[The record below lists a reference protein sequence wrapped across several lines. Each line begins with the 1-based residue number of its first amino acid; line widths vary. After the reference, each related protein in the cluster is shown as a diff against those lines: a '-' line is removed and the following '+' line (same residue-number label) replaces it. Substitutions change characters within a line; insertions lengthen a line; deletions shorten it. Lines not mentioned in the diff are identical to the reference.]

1 MADSKETAITQNS
14 GGSKSVGEKLGPVE
28 LMPGVSRANAIT
40 KLYTSGVTIAAL
52 TGMSLLQG
60 YILTEH
66 LDIPRRAQGTLS
78 GDLSFWTE
86 VVMLLLFIPFGVLA
100 DRIGRRPIYVL
111 GILLVG
117 TGWALYP
124 LATSVLELT
133 LYRMI
138 YAVGVAA
145 TTGTLSTLVND
156 YPVDSSRGKYIG
168 FTAMMNVLGVIFAAR
183 ILGSI
188 PEQMSIRG
196 YDAVTGGTVMY
207 MTMAAICVFTALV
220 AWLGLKGGTPVL
232 QQDRPPARELYRSGL
247 RAARNSKI
255 ALSYAAALAA
265 RSDVVIKGLFLALW
279 AIQSGR
285 SMNMSTGEAMARFG
299 TIMAMMYAVSFF
311 AAPLFGWYIDKVNRM
326 TAMCTALLVAA
337 TGYLAMY
344 FLTSPVDFAMVPLLI
359 WLTLGTGFMVKAQ
372 MALIGQEAPLKHRG
386 SVIATGQMFGAVG
399 ILIFTVLGGRL
410 FDAVGPWAPFA
421 AVGVY
426 QGVLFLVAVAVRKQ
440 SLNGFDQAPDPVSE
454 RQ

>member
-1 MADSKETAITQNS
+1 MAGQ
-14 GGSKSVGEKLGPVE
+14 KLGPVE
-28 LMPGVSRANAIT
+28 LMPGISRANAVT
-40 KLYTSGVTIAAL
+40 KLYASGVTIAAL

-86 VVMLLLFIPFGVLA
+86 IVMLLFFIPFGVLA
-100 DRIGRRPIYVL
+100 DRIGRRPVYVF
-111 GILLVG
+111 GIVLVG
-117 TGWALYP
+117 AGWALYP
-124 LATSVLELT
+124 LATSILELT
-133 LYRMI
+133 MYRMI

-145 TTGTLSTLVND
+145 TTGTLSTMVND
-156 YPVDSSRGKYIG
+156 YPVNSSRGKYIG
-168 FTAMMNVLGVIFAAR
+168 FTGMMNVLGTIFAAR
-183 ILGSI
+183 IIGGI
-188 PEQMSIRG
+188 PEQMSVRG

-220 AWLGLKGGTPVL
+220 AWLGLKGGTPVV
-232 QQDRPPARELYRSGL
+232 QKDRPSARELYTSGL
-247 RAARNSKI
+247 RAARNRKI
-255 ALSYAAALAA
+255 AISYAAALAA

-285 SMNMSTGEAMARFG
+285 SMDMSTGEAMARFG
-299 TIMAMMYAVSFF
+299 TIMVFMYAVSFIS
-311 AAPLFGWYIDKVNRM
+311 APLFGWFIDKVNRM
-326 TAMCTALLVAA
+326 TAMCTALFVAS

-344 FLTSPVDFAMVPLLI
+344 FVTSPVEFDMIPLLI

-372 MALIGQEAPLKHRG
+372 MALIGQEAPLKQRG

-399 ILIFTVLGGRL
+399 ILIFTALGGRL

-421 AVGVY
+421 AVGIY
-426 QGVLFLVAVAVRKQ
+426 QAALFFVALIVRQQKT
-440 SLNGFDQAPDPVSE
+440 PD
-454 RQ
+454 